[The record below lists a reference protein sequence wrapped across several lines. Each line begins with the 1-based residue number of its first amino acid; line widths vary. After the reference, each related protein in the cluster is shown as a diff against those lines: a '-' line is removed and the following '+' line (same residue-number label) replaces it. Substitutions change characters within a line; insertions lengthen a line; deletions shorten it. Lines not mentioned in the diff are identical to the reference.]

1 MQRFLLM
8 ATLCLLTAGC
18 ATAPLNRAGS
28 LASYDG
34 LTPSDG
40 VLTKSIVRVDKE
52 DVLGAKT
59 VRLVE
64 TRFSSKAAA
73 EVSFSPEQRKII
85 GNAIDRALC
94 FGLSDRFQIVDPADQ
109 ADLTIQAVITH
120 AAATDSAAAGA
131 SGVARVAKAVLL
143 PGVPVPV
150 PRIPLGLG
158 SLSVEG
164 EARDRRGQQKAAM
177 VWGRGRILSQVLPA
191 YRLMAMPTTFP
202 RHLPPTSADYWSR
215 EYAFR
220 NPSSAAVAQEP
231 AHVPGRCA
239 EASGVRSV
247 RKGSGTCWIHRP
259 GSWSSSK
266 LDRQRRGVSIVS
278 DCRATGQRA
287 FACDMKSAKRGSPTW
302 AMSTRVPGAGE
313 RRV

>member
-1 MQRFLLM
+1 MQRFLLI

-28 LASYDG
+28 LASYDD
-34 LTPSDG
+34 LKPSDG

-73 EVSFSPEQRKII
+73 EVSFSPDQRRII

-94 FGLSDRFQIVDPADQ
+94 FGLSDRFQIVGPADQ
-109 ADLTIQAVITH
+109 ADLTVQAVITH

-164 EARDRRGQQKAAM
+164 ETRDRRGKQKAAM
-177 VWGRGRILSQVLPA
+177 VWGRGANSFKSSPRVSPDGDAYDLSTAFAADFSRLLVTGSTPFGTLPA
-191 YRLMAMPTTFP
+191 LPSLESLHTSLGGAPKQSACEVFGRAPGLAGFIGQGLGAPPSWTDQGAVSPSSPTTA
-202 RHLPPTSADYWSR
+202 PPVSERS
-215 EYAFR
+215 
-220 NPSSAAVAQEP
+220 P
-231 AHVPGRCA
+231 A
-239 EASGVRSV
+239 
-247 RKGSGTCWIHRP
+247 T
-259 GSWSSSK
+259 
-266 LDRQRRGVSIVS
+266 
-278 DCRATGQRA
+278 
-287 FACDMKSAKRGSPTW
+287 
-302 AMSTRVPGAGE
+302 
-313 RRV
+313 